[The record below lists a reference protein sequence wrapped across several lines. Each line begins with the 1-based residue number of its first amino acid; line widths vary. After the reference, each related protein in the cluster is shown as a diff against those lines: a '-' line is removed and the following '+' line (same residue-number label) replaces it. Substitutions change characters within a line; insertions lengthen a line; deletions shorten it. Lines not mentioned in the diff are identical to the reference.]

1 MQMTLTITAENPSE
15 MANVLQALQ
24 TAGVTSPVRLVTD
37 APKTNPIPESIKSP
51 EVVETEPEP
60 PAPKRGRPPKSDKL
74 KVVPKDEPEK
84 DPEKDPES
92 EPEPKKDI
100 TVLDVRAALTQFLA
114 ANDEAAAAVLLKK
127 FGHTDRLSQLKPE
140 YFEAVYHAA
149 VTPIVKDA
157 PAMFDDEIPDLGR
170 A

>member
-1 MQMTLTITAENPSE
+1 MKKRDRKMQMTLTINAEDPAE
-15 MANVLQALQ
+15 MVSVLQALHTVAKVEQ
-24 TAGVTSPVRLVTD
+24 TVQLVT
-37 APKTNPIPESIKSP
+37 KVNPIPESIKSP
-51 EVVETEPEP
+51 EVVDAE
-60 PAPKRGRPPKSDKL
+60 PAPRRGRPPKGDKL
-74 KVVPKDEPEK
+74 KVVPKDEPEV
-84 DPEKDPES
+84 EKDP

-114 ANDEAAAAVLLKK
+114 ANDEAAAGVLLKK

>member
-37 APKTNPIPESIKSP
+37 APKANPIPESIKSP

-60 PAPKRGRPPKSDKL
+60 PAPRRGRPPKGDKL
-74 KVVPKDEPEK
+74 KVVPKDEPEA
-84 DPEKDPES
+84 EKDP

-127 FGHTDRLSQLKPE
+127 HGHTDRLSQLKPE